1 MPQKLWVAISQ
12 TAQSTISIFTFLKP
26 QFGTLTFG
34 TYFQSQHLKLS
45 LFAISSTVFWIGWI
59 YGRKPESRWGINF
72 PFNPDQTHLGLNKST
87 WQIMICMQV
96 FQLFSRRSV
105 PATEEQSDD

>member
-12 TAQSTISIFTFLKP
+12 TAKSTISIFTFLKP

-45 LFAISSTVFWIGWI
+45 LFAISSTVF
-59 YGRKPESRWGINF
+59 
-72 PFNPDQTHLGLNKST
+72 
-87 WQIMICMQV
+87 
-96 FQLFSRRSV
+96 
-105 PATEEQSDD
+105 